1 MCSDIELFINLIY
14 MTDIMNNLQDKNFNQ
29 YLECVRLTQ
38 DWEKFDD
45 VQEIINLNNYYINK
59 AIKEVLQNE
68 RFINKIKEDT
78 NIEIDRIKIL

>member
-1 MCSDIELFINLIY
+1 
-14 MTDIMNNLQDKNFNQ
+14 MTDIMNNLQDENFNQ

>member
-14 MTDIMNNLQDKNFNQ
+14 MTDIMNNLQDENFNQ
-29 YLECVRLTQ
+29 Y
-38 DWEKFDD
+38 

>member
-1 MCSDIELFINLIY
+1 MCSDIEIFINLIY
-14 MTDIMNNLQDKNFNQ
+14 MTDIMNNLQDENFNQ
-29 YLECVRLTQ
+29 YLECVRQTQ

-45 VQEIINLNNYYINK
+45 VQDIINLNNHYINK

-68 RFINKIKEDT
+68 KFINKIKEDT